1 MAFRSEITIDQ
12 PRRIVAD
19 FLTKPETW
27 FRLNPEWELRELHI
41 GQETPDCLD
50 FSMQVLYDRTELEA
64 EYLGK
69 LCRLPENEGI
79 SLELDGKAPRHIQ
92 ILFSGVGDTV
102 TSLVYEELGEAPL
115 EPRKETELVLW
126 LKSTADYLE
135 ICSRHSWHWRLVRY
149 LLEKIWLKLNPT
161 GRRVVFLIIAFE
173 LAALVFLIG
182 LLIVQRWL

>member
-1 MAFRSEITIDQ
+1 MAFRTEITIDQ
-12 PRRIVAD
+12 PRRIVAN
-19 FLTKPETW
+19 FFTKPETW

-41 GQETPDCLD
+41 GRETADFLN

-69 LCRLPENEGI
+69 ICQLPENEGI
-79 SLELDGKAPRHIQ
+79 TLQLDGEPLRQIQ
-92 ILFSGVGDTV
+92 ILFSGIGETV
-102 TSLVYEELGEAPL
+102 TSLVYEELGESPL

-135 ICSRHSWHWRLVRY
+135 ICSRRSWHWRMVRY
-149 LLEKIWLKLNPT
+149 LLDKIWLKLNPT

-173 LAALVFLIG
+173 LAALVLLIG

>member
-1 MAFRSEITIDQ
+1 MANF
-12 PRRIVAD
+12 
-19 FLTKPETW
+19 FTKPETW

-41 GQETPDCLD
+41 GRETTDFLD

-69 LCRLPENEGI
+69 ICQLPKNEGI
-79 SLELDGKAPRHIQ
+79 TLQLDGEPPRQMQ
-92 ILFSGVGDTV
+92 ILFSGIGETI
-102 TSLVYEELGEAPL
+102 TSLVYEELGESPL

-135 ICSRHSWHWRLVRY
+135 ICSRRSWHWRMVRY
-149 LLEKIWLKLNPT
+149 LLDKIWLKLNPT

-173 LAALVFLIG
+173 LAALVLLIG